1 MEWKEK
7 DKKSTKKKKNLL
19 LFLSTPSG
27 LPNSSLLLYP
37 IMCSAIEFISLIKE
51 LL

>member
-1 MEWKEK
+1 MER
-7 DKKSTKKKKNLL
+7 KKTKSLLKKKNLL